1 MAATFAKPLATRPL
15 VVEDSERYAAP
26 ALDKGLDVLELLSL
40 VREPLTMGQIAERL
54 SRSKGELFRMLVA
67 LERRD
72 FIQRD
77 PDSDRFTIGN
87 RLFELAMRS
96 PPTRNLVAT
105 ALPHIETVV
114 HDLDQSC
121 HLAVLSGLQMAVVA
135 RAEAP
140 GELGFAVRIGYRR
153 RIDHSTS
160 GRVIAAYSSDAVRTS
175 LCAGLA
181 AEHADFSAP
190 AFLAE
195 LERLRARG
203 YEAGQSSAVK
213 GITDIGAPIFGEN
226 SWAVAALTVPFIRR
240 AGSSVTVAA
249 ASKVVLREAA
259 AISDELSVGAAR
271 RSGASPA
278 SR

>member
-1 MAATFAKPLATRPL
+1 MASLPLQPATSRPEI
-15 VVEDSERYAAP
+15 VEDGERYAAP

-72 FIQRD
+72 FIRRD
-77 PDSDRFTIGN
+77 PDTDRFTLGN

-105 ALPHIETVV
+105 ALPHLEAVV
-114 HDLDQSC
+114 HALDQSC

-135 RAEAP
+135 RVEAP

-160 GRVIAAYSSDAVRTS
+160 GRVIAAYSSEPVLAR

-181 AEHADFSAP
+181 AEHADFSEP
-190 AFLAE
+190 DFLMQ
-195 LERLRARG
+195 LERLKARG
-203 YEAGQSSAVK
+203 YEAGQSSAVQ
-213 GITDIGAPIFGEN
+213 GITDIGAPVFGEN
-226 SWAVAALTVPFIRR
+226 GWAVAALTVPFIRR
-240 AGSSVTVAA
+240 ANSPVTVAA

-259 AISDELSVGAAR
+259 GVSKELTVGSSSGAAVTR
-271 RSGASPA
+271 
-278 SR
+278 